1 MFNRELETEIKDRA
15 DQLFD
20 DVREKMPDAVHISVN
35 LFGVK
40 PGNAGYASVSFGGG
54 NTVTHEMRWDR
65 EAPHDDPCD

>member
-1 MFNRELETEIKDRA
+1 MFNKELEIEIKNFV
-15 DQLFD
+15 DQFFD
-20 DVREKMPDAVHISVN
+20 YMQEKLPDAVHISVN